1 MNMSMMTIMTAIS
14 VQRIRFQNIAQQ
26 TEKDIENIRI
36 MDYSAVPVH
45 TCINVQKAK
54 SLLVR
59 DHP

>member
-1 MNMSMMTIMTAIS
+1 MTIMTAIS